1 MNTRKKKTAREE
13 LFITPEDLKSLQ
25 TYRNAKSS
33 AHEIAEKE
41 FIVLDRIVTKIEN
54 QNK

>member
-1 MNTRKKKTAREE
+1 MNTQKKTSKRDE
-13 LFITPEDLKSLQ
+13 LFITPDDLNALK
-25 TYRNAKSS
+25 TYRDAKSS

-41 FIVLDRIVTKIEN
+41 FIVLDRIVTKIEQ